1 MKKSV
6 RRAIVTVVLCG
17 IMVAMSAG
25 PAFSEDLGPVPNHA
39 IVGSVDLFGMQ
50 EADARA
56 VISQEASVTLL
67 PPLTVKVAG
76 MRFTVQ
82 ASRCLRLNVS
92 AMLAKAYG
100 PSTETTFTVPRI
112 CTVSSAPVVAFTS
125 LIANRVRRAPR
136 NATYYYSG
144 GKLRW
149 RPAVYGRAFNAAA
162 ATGVITKALAA
173 EAASG
178 TARPT
183 LYMSYRSAKPAVT
196 NALLGRAILIDL
208 SQRRLWLYDHS
219 RLVKT
224 FRVAVGMPGY
234 PTPRGTFKV
243 IAKVRNPSWGNPGS
257 AWASGMPSYIAP
269 GPGNPLG
276 TRALYLSASG
286 IRIHGT
292 SKTSSIGHAASHG
305 CIRLTNHN
313 VETLYPLV
321 PVGTKVFIV
330 R

>member
-1 MKKSV
+1 MTKSV
-6 RRAIVTVVLCG
+6 RRAIVTMVLCG
-17 IMVAMSAG
+17 IMVAASAG
-25 PAFSEDLGPVPNHA
+25 PAFTEELGPVPNHA

-56 VISQEASVTLL
+56 VISREASVTLL
-67 PPLTVKVAG
+67 PPLTVRVAG
-76 MRFTVQ
+76 MRFALQ
-82 ASRCLRLNVS
+82 ASRCLALDVN
-92 AMLAKAYG
+92 AMLAKAYA
-100 PSTETTFTVPRI
+100 PSTETTFTIPRT

-136 NATYYYSG
+136 NAAYYYSSG
-144 GKLRW
+144 RLRW
-149 RPAVYGRAFNAAA
+149 RPAVYGRTFNAVAA
-162 ATGVITKALAA
+162 RAAITKALAA

-183 LYMSYRSAKPAVT
+183 MYMGYRTVKPAVT
-196 NALLGRAILIDL
+196 NARLGRAILIDL

-219 RLVKT
+219 RFLKS

-234 PTPRGTFKV
+234 QTPRGVFGV
-243 IAKVRNPSWGNPGS
+243 IAKRKNPSWGNPGS
-257 AWASGMPSYIAP
+257 AWASNMPSYIPP
-269 GPGNPLG
+269 GSRNPLG

-292 SKTSSIGHAASHG
+292 AQTSSIGHAASHG

-313 VETLYPLV
+313 VEILYPLV